1 VNGRWLVRR
10 LLILAGAAAAFV
22 VLLAVVVPLVISGD
36 AVRERAVQ
44 ALEEAT
50 GADIALGSARLAVLP
65 RLAVR
70 LEDGRISGDGA
81 GLRRVRGDDF
91 GIASYEIVLSEAR
104 AAVSL
109 WALLRREVEVGEVTV
124 AGPSLVLVRE
134 GKRLEVTDWRAT
146 IRDLSVS
153 AEAPA
158 PVAADAAPGE
168 KIPADLALTALA
180 EAARVDWEGLVL
192 DGVAA
197 RGRLKGRVLAIDSL
211 EAGLG
216 GGGISGTATVDY
228 AADPWGRLAFDAQAA
243 AVPAAALLGPFSGDL
258 ARRLEGDLTASA
270 KGGCALRDPAAVR
283 ASLDLAGRVT
293 SGPGVLHAA
302 DWLRDVSPYLGRRQ
316 DLKDIRFTT
325 LEHDFRVENGRWL
338 VDGLVLDG
346 GETRWQADGSVALDG
361 ILDLAVQV
369 KLPPGFTPDLGTW
382 SFLAETLREDDGR
395 VRLDLTLSGPA
406 ARPAVGLDLSE
417 LKAGA
422 ADKGGEAVQKAVGSL
437 LDKWK
442 SK

>member
-1 VNGRWLVRR
+1 MRWLARR
-10 LLILAGAAAAFV
+10 LLILAAATAAFV
-22 VLLAVVVPLVISGD
+22 VLLAVVVPVLVSGE

-44 ALEEAT
+44 AMEEAT

-70 LEDGRISGDGA
+70 LGDGRISGDGA

-91 GIASYEIVLSEAR
+91 GVASYDVVLTEAR
-104 AAVSL
+104 ANVSL
-109 WALLRREVEVGEVTV
+109 WALLGREVKVGEITV

-134 GKRLEVTDWRAT
+134 GKRLEVADWRAT
-146 IRDLSVS
+146 IGDLSVA
-153 AEAPA
+153 AELPPPAPA
-158 PVAADAAPGE
+158 EAAPGE
-168 KIPADLALTALA
+168 KIPADLALSALV
-180 EAARVDWEGLVL
+180 EAARVDWDGLVL
-192 DGVAA
+192 DHVTAG
-197 RGRLKGRVLAIDSL
+197 GRLAGRVITIDRMR
-211 EAGLG
+211 AGLG
-216 GGGISGTATVDY
+216 GGAIEGTAAVDY
-228 AADPWGRLAFDAQAA
+228 ATDPWGRLTFDARAE
-243 AVPAAALLGPFSGDL
+243 AVPAAALLGPFSADL
-258 ARRLEGDLTASA
+258 ARRLEGDLTAEA

-283 ASLDLAGRVT
+283 SSLGLAGRVT

-302 DWLRDVSPYLGRRQ
+302 DWLRDVTPYLGKRQ
-316 DLKDIRFTT
+316 DLKDIRFST
-325 LEHDFRVENGRWL
+325 LEHDFRVEDGRWL

-361 ILDLAVQV
+361 VLDLAVQV

-395 VRLDLTLSGPA
+395 VGLDLALSGPA
-406 ARPAVGLDLSE
+406 SRPAVGLDLAG